1 MANSECYCYSCLR
14 GCKRIL
20 VKSLSMLQT
29 GKTKMVSKGS
39 YKVKHSEPQ
48 VLIFRQPVSHS
59 GQLDEDFLQTKQDLH
74 I

>member
-1 MANSECYCYSCLR
+1 MANSECHCYSCLR
-14 GCKRIL
+14 GRKRIP
-20 VKSLSMLQT
+20 VKSLCTLQT
-29 GKTKMVSKGS
+29 GKTEMVSKGS
-39 YKVKHSEPQ
+39 YEVKHSGPQ